1 MVHQKPGT
9 FPSFRVNKG
18 TLTDWYFNSQFLVWF
33 SLTPSCFFS
42 FLPAESR
49 CVSICHL
56 LVINQHPNKQGL
68 WWLQRKKRK
77 EIESERERRRK
88 KKVSFWRAC
97 SIVRIPN
104 SLWHLVPV
112 STMTRF
118 LPAWA
123 TVHKSNATQKIEEK
137 NRHARL
143 RQYHLR
149 VCGSPEPPVKI
160 HLINSH

>member
-1 MVHQKPGT
+1 VAMVHQKPGT

-49 CVSICHL
+49 CVSVCHL

-88 KKVSFWRAC
+88 KKSFLLTSMFHC
-97 SIVRIPN
+97 ENPQQPLTS
-104 SLWHLVPV
+104 
-112 STMTRF
+112 
-118 LPAWA
+118 
-123 TVHKSNATQKIEEK
+123 
-137 NRHARL
+137 
-143 RQYHLR
+143 
-149 VCGSPEPPVKI
+149 GS
-160 HLINSH
+160 S